1 MEIILI
7 ENVDNLGLRGDLV
20 KVKDGYARNF
30 LLPKKMAIEATPG
43 NIKQIGQQRT
53 KIETQ
58 KVKDKSEAEAFRKI
72 LEGLELTV
80 SRKVGEQGVLY
91 GSVTM
96 QDIANLLAEKGHQ
109 IDKRKISVEQ
119 TIKMP
124 GSFDVSIRIHPEVR
138 AVINL
143 TVYSE
148 EAWIELEAKKNAE
161 AALKAAAEAVPASE
175 VSADEQQVETTLEEA
190 SEPAIEAQP
199 ETKEAE

>member
-1 MEIILI
+1 
-7 ENVDNLGLRGDLV
+7 LRGDLV

-43 NIKQIGQQRT
+43 NIKQIRQQKT
-53 KIETQ
+53 KIEAQ

-72 LEGLELTV
+72 LEGLALTV

-124 GSFDVSIRIHPEVR
+124 GSFDVSIRIHPEVK

-161 AALKAAAEAVPASE
+161 AALEAAAEAVPPAEISSE
-175 VSADEQQVETTLEEA
+175 EPRIETTPEEA

-199 ETKEAE
+199 ETKKAE

>member
-43 NIKQIGQQRT
+43 NIKQISQQKT
-53 KIETQ
+53 KIEAL

-109 IDKRKISVEQ
+109 IDKRKINVEE
-119 TIKMP
+119 TIKTP
-124 GSFDVSIRIHPEVR
+124 GSFDVSIKIHPEVK

-148 EAWIELEAKKNAE
+148 EAWIELEAKKNA
-161 AALKAAAEAVPASE
+161 AALEAAAEQVPAADA
-175 VSADEQQVETTLEEA
+175 SAEEPQIEA
-190 SEPAIEAQP
+190 AKDDAAEPAIEAQP

>member
-43 NIKQIGQQRT
+43 NIKQMSQQKT
-53 KIETQ
+53 KIEAL

-109 IDKRKISVEQ
+109 IDKRKINVEE
-119 TIKMP
+119 TIKTP
-124 GSFDVSIRIHPEVR
+124 GSFDVSIKIHPEVK

-148 EAWIELEAKKNAE
+148 EAWIEIEAKKNA
-161 AALKAAAEAVPASE
+161 AALEAAAERVPA
-175 VSADEQQVETTLEEA
+175 DEA
-190 SEPAIEAQP
+190 SAEEPQIEAARDDAAEPAIEAQP